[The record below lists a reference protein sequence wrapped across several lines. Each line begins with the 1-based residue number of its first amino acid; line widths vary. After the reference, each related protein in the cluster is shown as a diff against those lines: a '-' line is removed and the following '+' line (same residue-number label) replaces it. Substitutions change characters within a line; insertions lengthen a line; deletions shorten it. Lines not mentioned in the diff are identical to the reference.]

1 MKKIVFIVSILAIL
15 VASVILSIAIE
26 HNTMQVF
33 CRDLDTNLC
42 SFDYSYA
49 TFIWLSWFIPTFVI
63 LFVVF
68 IIFRKLIQLVL
79 KF

>member
-1 MKKIVFIVSILAIL
+1 MKRIVSIASVLAIL
-15 VASVILSIAIE
+15 VASIILSVAIE

-33 CRDLDTNLC
+33 CKDLDANLC

-68 IIFRKLIQLVL
+68 IIIRKLIQLF
-79 KF
+79 K